1 MVSEFFQTRTD
12 YIILIPEKLSASQL
26 REEAQSTAARMGLS
40 HLIAGPQP
48 PILVQMVVFR

>member
-26 REEAQSTAARMGLS
+26 LDAQSTAARMGLI